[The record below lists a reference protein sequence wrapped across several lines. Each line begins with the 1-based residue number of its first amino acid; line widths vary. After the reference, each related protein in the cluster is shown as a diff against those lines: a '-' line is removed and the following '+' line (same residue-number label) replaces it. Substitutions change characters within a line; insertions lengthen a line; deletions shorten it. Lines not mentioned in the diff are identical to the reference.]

1 VNVDSTYSA
10 LAASAFV
17 NYYGYP
23 FIPIGLPRPYTNIT
37 SPEPFGGE
45 YASKVAERWSGGS
58 APWFHPE
65 KTWDPVELYRK
76 TLSEAKNNSVTIVT
90 IGFTGSISGLLNTTA
105 DKYSTLD
112 GYGLVEAKVKELVV
126 MGGGYLPY
134 RSLDEDYNL
143 RIHGAH
149 VVNTWPDCVPMTFL
163 GAELGLGV
171 LTGAPLTVYGPPN
184 DPVKASFEWWG
195 GYNVSQYS
203 WDHMTM
209 VYAAGGLEGLGEL
222 GNWFEYGN
230 VNGYNHVFPNIS
242 NIWVE
247 DESRT
252 SQHFLKLKVSN
263 ETVAVEM
270 DRLLLRGAW
279 KHAENQ

>member
-23 FIPIGLPRPYTNIT
+23 SIPIGLPRPYMNIT
-37 SPEPFGGE
+37 SPEPSGGE

-76 TLSEAKNNSVTIVT
+76 TLSEAKNNSVTIVS

-112 GYGLVEAKVKELVV
+112 GYGLVGAKVTELVV

-134 RSLDEDYNL
+134 PSLDKDYNL
-143 RIHGAH
+143 RVHGAH
-149 VVNTWPDCVPMTFL
+149 VVNTWPHGVPMTFL
-163 GAELGLGV
+163 GAELGFGV
-171 LTGAPLTVYGPPN
+171 FSGAPLTVYGPPN
-184 DPVKASFEWWG
+184 DPVKASF
-195 GYNVSQYS
+195 Q
-203 WDHMTM
+203 
-209 VYAAGGLEGLGEL
+209 
-222 GNWFEYGN
+222 
-230 VNGYNHVFPNIS
+230 
-242 NIWVE
+242 
-247 DESRT
+247 
-252 SQHFLKLKVSN
+252 
-263 ETVAVEM
+263 
-270 DRLLLRGAW
+270 
-279 KHAENQ
+279 